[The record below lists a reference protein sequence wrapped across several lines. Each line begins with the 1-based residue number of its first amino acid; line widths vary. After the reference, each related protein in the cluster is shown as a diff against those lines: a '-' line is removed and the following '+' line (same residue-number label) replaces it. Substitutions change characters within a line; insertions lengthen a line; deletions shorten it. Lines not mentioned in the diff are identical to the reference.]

1 MLTFSFPAKPAFFGA
16 LVALISVV
24 ATLNAA
30 EVTPSVAPRSATP
43 IISSDTAVQKN
54 LVALDRLLDTANPK
68 LEETLRKNIDQ
79 LDAEGFRKTNPEID
93 VVLKEQPWIVPTLRM
108 ERHFLIHRYVAHRAR
123 GPLLRP
129 DIVALD
135 NFLSTHREI
144 GRALDNDPSQIVE
157 AGFLM
162 AHPSLGKFF
171 DQHPDLSTVLL
182 EKQAARPASI
192 DG

>member
-1 MLTFSFPAKPAFFGA
+1 MLNFSFPAKPAFFGA
-16 LVALISVV
+16 LIALISAA

-30 EVTPSVAPRSATP
+30 EVTPPAAPRSATP
-43 IISSDTAVQKN
+43 IISADETVQKN
-54 LVALDRLLDTANPK
+54 LVALDRLLDVSNPK
-68 LEETLRKNIDQ
+68 LEEILRKNIDQ
-79 LDAEGFRKTNPEID
+79 LEAEEFRKANPEID
-93 VVLKEQPWIVPTLRM
+93 VVLKEQSWIVPALKM

-135 NFLSTHREI
+135 NFLSAHREI
-144 GRALDNDPSQIVE
+144 GRELDNDPSQILE
-157 AGFLM
+157 ASFLV

-171 DQHPDLSTVLL
+171 DQHPSLSTVLL
-182 EKQAARPASI
+182 EKQAARLVPI